1 MPDTDKLIAAIDS
14 YSASAIGGSGLTTQ
28 GGELSRQRSLA
39 LDAFAGKNIE
49 PAPEGRSQVTDR
61 TLFETVM
68 WIMPSLMRIYG
79 GLNGDSVVE
88 FDPTGPDDEDAA
100 EQESEYLN
108 YLVTQKNDWDLIA
121 RTWMQDALLTK
132 NAYCMA
138 YLERRMNPEVE
149 RYEGQTEEQVAL
161 LLEDDVEVVGQNVY
175 QDPDDEGTL
184 INPETGQPVQ
194 NDEEAAVVLQM
205 YMQMG
210 VEPQLQYR
218 MLFDLEL
225 KRVKPTDKLQF
236 KVLPPERVK
245 VASDAPSFQIDDDTD
260 YFEYWESTTISELRK
275 LGYDVSDDLATGD
288 SLNYESDESWARDEV
303 LEMDYDRD
311 QSVEP
316 SMRKVVVRTIW
327 IRHDYD
333 EDGIA
338 ELQRV
343 VRVGTEILDRE
354 EANRIPVACIV
365 PFMNTHRHMG
375 MSIADVVFDV
385 QRIKQA
391 ILRGGLDGLNLSLN
405 PRHAVNKDIVNIDDL
420 LVSRPGGVVR
430 VEGMPQEGI
439 MPLQTENTLPNA
451 LLGLQHMDRVLESRA
466 GVSSN
471 FTGIDASAMSGG
483 NDYNMIGQL
492 SSMAAQRVEDI
503 ARMFASGYK
512 RLFSIAHELIIKS
525 GRVEKTIRLRGQW
538 VDVDPS
544 QWRTG
549 RDMRVVAP
557 FAAGN
562 KDVLLQRLM
571 MVAQLQERA
580 AAAGVPIVD
589 ADDAYNLA
597 LEISKAADIP
607 GTKFFT
613 DPATI
618 PQEEPGPDPT
628 MIALEIENKKADNA
642 AEKAQID
649 AEVDKYQADLSAEV
663 DRYRAD
669 LNAELQVLLAR
680 IKAGEQVSAAEMK
693 SKLSITPIEVGG
705 RKATVEEA
713 QALLETQENTIDVL
727 DQEVRRMEAEHDEI
741 LRLMNEPKEIIRE
754 NGKVVGIRQ
763 GDAVRQVIRENGRIV
778 GVEAPS
784 VEVKPRQKPTQE
796 MAVEKIN
803 QRVENSLAD
812 ISKSIENLIQATDAP
827 KEVVRD
833 ENGEV
838 VGIRQ
843 NGKVRDVVRDNRG
856 RVSGLA

>member
-1 MPDTDKLIAAIDS
+1 M
-14 YSASAIGGSGLTTQ
+14 
-28 GGELSRQRSLA
+28 
-39 LDAFAGKNIE
+39 
-49 PAPEGRSQVTDR
+49 
-61 TLFETVM
+61 
-68 WIMPSLMRIYG
+68 
-79 GLNGDSVVE
+79 
-88 FDPTGPDDEDAA
+88 
-100 EQESEYLN
+100 
-108 YLVTQKNDWDLIA
+108 
-121 RTWMQDALLTK
+121 
-132 NAYCMA
+132 
-138 YLERRMNPEVE
+138 
-149 RYEGQTEEQVAL
+149 
-161 LLEDDVEVVGQNVY
+161 
-175 QDPDDEGTL
+175 
-184 INPETGQPVQ
+184 
-194 NDEEAAVVLQM
+194 
-205 YMQMG
+205 
-210 VEPQLQYR
+210 
-218 MLFDLEL
+218 
-225 KRVKPTDKLQF
+225 
-236 KVLPPERVK
+236 
-245 VASDAPSFQIDDDTD
+245 
-260 YFEYWESTTISELRK
+260 
-275 LGYDVSDDLATGD
+275 
-288 SLNYESDESWARDEV
+288 
-303 LEMDYDRD
+303 
-311 QSVEP
+311 
-316 SMRKVVVRTIW
+316 
-327 IRHDYD
+327 
-333 EDGIA
+333 
-338 ELQRV
+338 
-343 VRVGTEILDRE
+343 
-354 EANRIPVACIV
+354 
-365 PFMNTHRHMG
+365 
-375 MSIADVVFDV
+375 
-385 QRIKQA
+385 
-391 ILRGGLDGLNLSLN
+391 
-405 PRHAVNKDIVNIDDL
+405 
-420 LVSRPGGVVR
+420 
-430 VEGMPQEGI
+430 
-439 MPLQTENTLPNA
+439 
-451 LLGLQHMDRVLESRA
+451 
-466 GVSSN
+466 
-471 FTGIDASAMSGG
+471 
-483 NDYNMIGQL
+483 
-492 SSMAAQRVEDI
+492 
-503 ARMFASGYK
+503 
-512 RLFSIAHELIIKS
+512 
-525 GRVEKTIRLRGQW
+525 
-538 VDVDPS
+538 
-544 QWRTG
+544 
-549 RDMRVVAP
+549 
-557 FAAGN
+557 
-562 KDVLLQRLM
+562 
-571 MVAQLQERA
+571 
-580 AAAGVPIVD
+580 PIVD

-597 LEISKAADIP
+597 LEISKAADVP